1 MAKRFKELTALPSKI
16 IIGDNPPV
24 LLSSL
29 SEEELAACRKRM
41 TERYAA
47 EVNRQFSLH
56 PEAAKAWLDFHPK
69 YLAMRA
75 AEEAEKAAKAQN
87 ADVS

>member
-29 SEEELAACRKRM
+29 SEEQFAECRRIM

-47 EVNRQFSLH
+47 ELNRQFSLH
-56 PEAAKAWLDFHPK
+56 PEAAQAWIDFHPK
-69 YLAMRA
+69 YLAMKA
-75 AEEAEKAAKAQN
+75 AEEAERAAN
-87 ADVS
+87 SG

>member
-41 TERYAA
+41 TARVA
-47 EVNRQFSLH
+47 EVVNNHISRRPDVAKAFLDYHPIYLASL
-56 PEAAKAWLDFHPK
+56 PPEEAAKYK
-69 YLAMRA
+69 V
-75 AEEAEKAAKAQN
+75 N
-87 ADVS
+87 